1 MSFPFFDSQRWARL
15 ALALLIGGLPF
26 GAIACGG
33 QSQTERQLAKEAKN
47 FEKESFDTDLT
58 FAFVTLEEFDQKG
71 RLWWKVKA
79 KEATYSKDKKNAQIK
94 DPKGE
99 FFQDGK
105 AILRVSAQSGEVQQD
120 GQRIFLRGN
129 ILATDLRDGLVIKAS
144 ELEWRPKEDLI
155 LVRNNVTG
163 TRQKMVATAKGGKYL
178 TRARRLELEGNV
190 VAASKDPSFQ
200 VTTDRLAWLVE
211 KQKLVGDRPL
221 QMQRYEGKT
230 VTDRATA
237 SSGEM
242 DIKAETLTLK
252 QSAQLNIADPP
263 MLVSG
268 NQILWKIKDRKISS
282 DQPIT
287 FFNSK
292 DNVTLAGNQGDLNL
306 TTRDLNLIG
315 NVNGGGG
322 SRQSSLKS
330 DRLKWNMT
338 SQAFEAEGN
347 VIYRQAK
354 PPISLSGP
362 KAIGTLKDQQVV
374 VSGGVSGGRVVTQFV
389 P

>member
-1 MSFPFFDSQRWARL
+1 MSFSFFSSQRWARL
-15 ALALLIGGLPF
+15 ALPLLIGGLTF

-33 QSQTERQLAKEAKN
+33 QNQAEKQLANEAKN

-58 FAFVTLEEFDQKG
+58 FAFVTLEEFDKKG
-71 RLWWKVKA
+71 RLWWRVKA

-105 AILRVSAQSGEVQQD
+105 AILRVSAQKGEVQQD

-129 ILATDLRDGLVIKAS
+129 IIATDLRDGLVIKGS
-144 ELEWRPKEDLI
+144 ELEWRPQEDLI

-163 TRQKMVATAKGGKYL
+163 TRQNMTAIAKSGKYL
-178 TRARRLELEGNV
+178 TRARRLDLEGSV
-190 VAASKDPSFQ
+190 VATSKDPAFQ

-221 QMQRYEGKT
+221 QMQRYAGNT
-230 VTDRATA
+230 VTDRANA

-252 QSAQLNIADPP
+252 QSAQLNLADPP
-263 MLVSG
+263 IRVSG
-268 NQILWKIKDRKISS
+268 NQIIWKIKDGKISS

-287 FFNSK
+287 FFNSQ
-292 DNVTLAGNQGDLNL
+292 DNVTLTGNQGDLNL
-306 TTRDLNLIG
+306 TTKDLNLIG
-315 NVNGGGG
+315 NVSGGGG

-330 DRLKWNMT
+330 DRLKWNIT
-338 SQAFEAEGN
+338 TQAFEAEGN
-347 VIYRQAK
+347 VVYRQAK

-362 KAIGTLKDQQVV
+362 KASGTLKDQQVV
-374 VSGGVSGGRVVTQFV
+374 VSGGSSGGRVVTQFV

>member
-1 MSFPFFDSQRWARL
+1 MSSSLFSSRQWVKFSL
-15 ALALLIGGLPF
+15 VLLMGGLPF
-26 GAIACGG
+26 VAIACGG
-33 QSQTERQLAKEAKN
+33 QSQTEKQLAKEAKS

-71 RLWWKVKA
+71 QLWWKVKA
-79 KEATYSKDKKNAQIK
+79 KEATYSKDKKKARIT

-105 AILRVSAQSGEVQQD
+105 AILRISAQNGEVQQD

-129 ILATDLRDGLVIKAS
+129 ILATDLRDGLVIKGN

-163 TRQKMVATAKGGKYL
+163 TRQKMAATAKNGKYL
-178 TRARRLELEGNV
+178 TRARRLDLEGNV
-190 VAASKDPSFQ
+190 VAISKEPSFQ

-211 KQKLVGDRPL
+211 KQQLSGDRAL

-230 VTDRATA
+230 VTDQA
-237 SSGEM
+237 SADGGEM
-242 DIKAETLTLK
+242 DIKSETLTLK
-252 QSAQLNIADPP
+252 QSARLNIADPP

-268 NQILWKIKDRKISS
+268 NQILWKIKDRKIFS

-287 FFNSK
+287 FFGSK
-292 DNVTLAGNQGDLNL
+292 DNITLVGNKGDLDL
-306 TTRDLNLIG
+306 KTRDLNLSG

-322 SRQSSLKS
+322 VRQASLKS
-330 DRLKWNMT
+330 DRLKWNMD
-338 SQAFEAEGN
+338 SQAFEADGN

-354 PPISLSGP
+354 PPLSLSGP
-362 KAIGTLKDQQVV
+362 KAKGTLKDQQVV
-374 VSGGVSGGRVVTQFV
+374 VSGGRVVTQFV

>member
-1 MSFPFFDSQRWARL
+1 VSSSFFDSRRWVKL
-15 ALALLIGGLPF
+15 FLVLLIGGLPF
-26 GAIACGG
+26 SAIACGG
-33 QSQTERQLAKEAKN
+33 QSQTEKQLAKEAKN

-58 FAFVTLEEFDQKG
+58 FVFVTLEEFDPKG

-79 KEATYSKDKKNAQIK
+79 KEATYSKDKKNARIK

-129 ILATDLRDGLVIKAS
+129 ILATDLRDGLVIKGS

-155 LVRNNVTG
+155 LVRNNVSG
-163 TRQKMVATAKGGKYL
+163 TRQKMAAIAKRGKYL
-178 TRARRLELEGNV
+178 TRARRLELEDSV
-190 VAASKDPSFQ
+190 VATSKEPNFQ
-200 VTTDRLAWLVE
+200 VTTDHLAWLVE

-221 QMQRYEGKT
+221 QMKRYEGTT
-230 VTDRATA
+230 VTDRANA

-263 MLVSG
+263 ILVSG

-292 DNVTLAGNQGDLNL
+292 DNVTLTGNQGDLNL
-306 TTRDLNLIG
+306 TTRDLNLVG
-315 NVNGGGG
+315 NVKGGGG
-322 SRQSSLKS
+322 SRQSSLQS
-330 DRLKWNMT
+330 DRLKWNLT

-354 PPISLSGP
+354 PPLSLSGP
-362 KAIGTLKDQQVV
+362 KASGTLKDQQVV
-374 VSGGVSGGRVVTQFV
+374 VSGGRVVTQFV